1 MSATNVGIIGLGL
14 MGGSLGRA
22 LVRAGGYKVFA
33 LDLDEEAMLKGALL
47 EAYDERLSDDN
58 ASLLDI
64 LVLAVTPSAMK
75 EALDRF
81 LPLLRE
87 GALVTD
93 LAGVKRPVVALM
105 EEYRRQ
111 FPDISFCGAHPMAGR
126 EFSGVAHS
134 AVNLFEGSTVL
145 LVPVDSPL
153 ETLAAL
159 KNLYTSVGA
168 EGVVITSAEDHDKM
182 ISYTSQLAHVVS
194 SAYVQSPSAHRH
206 YGYSAG
212 SFRDMTRVARMN
224 ADMWTE
230 LMTDNADY
238 LAEEV
243 RDIADRLDAFAACLE
258 KGDAAALHDML
269 ERGNE
274 TKLAVE
280 KNRGKKL
287 AEALTETL

>member
-1 MSATNVGIIGLGL
+1 MNIGIVGLGL

-22 LVRAGGYKVFA
+22 LCKLTENKVFA
-33 LDLDEEAMLKGALL
+33 TDKDEEAMMKGALL
-47 EAYDERLSDDN
+47 KAYHERLTHEN
-58 ASLLDI
+58 AAEIDVLVMALL
-64 LVLAVTPSAMK
+64 PSAMPSVA
-75 EALDRF
+75 EEY
-81 LPLLRE
+81 LPLLKD
-87 GALVTD
+87 GAVVTD
-93 LAGVKRPVVALM
+93 IAGVKRPVVALM
-105 EEYRRQ
+105 KELSAK
-111 FPDISFCGAHPMAGR
+111 FPSLSFAGGHPMAGR

-243 RDIADRLDAFAACLE
+243 RDIADRLGAFADCLE

>member
-1 MSATNVGIIGLGL
+1 MNIGIVGLGL

-22 LVRAGGYKVFA
+22 LCKLTENKVFA
-33 LDLDEEAMLKGALL
+33 TDKDEEAMMKGALL
-47 EAYDERLSDDN
+47 KAYHERLTHEN
-58 ASLLDI
+58 AAEIDVLVMALL
-64 LVLAVTPSAMK
+64 PSAMPSVA
-75 EALDRF
+75 EEY
-81 LPLLRE
+81 LPLLKD
-87 GALVTD
+87 GAVVTD
-93 LAGVKRPVVALM
+93 IAGVKRPVVALM
-105 EEYRRQ
+105 KELSAK
-111 FPDISFCGAHPMAGR
+111 FPSLSFAGGHPMAGR

-243 RDIADRLDAFAACLE
+243 RDIADRLGAFADCL
-258 KGDAAALHDML
+258 KNGDAAALHDML

>member
-87 GALVTD
+87 GALITD

-134 AVNLFEGSTVL
+134 TASLYENASVL
-145 LVPVDSPL
+145 LVPVHTPI
-153 ETLAAL
+153 EALAAL
-159 KNLYTSVGA
+159 KAMYIAAGA
-168 EGVVITSAEDHDKM
+168 EGVLVTTAEEHDIM
-182 ISYTSQLAHVVS
+182 IAYTSQLAHVVS
-194 SAYVQSPSAHRH
+194 SAYVRSENAEKH

-224 ADMWTE
+224 AGMWTE
-230 LMTDNADY
+230 LMSENADNLSVEIRA
-238 LAEEV
+238 LAARLTEY
-243 RDIADRLDAFAACLE
+243 ADALDKGDVDCLYRLLDA
-258 KGDAAALHDML
+258 
-269 ERGNE
+269 GNR
-274 TKLAVE
+274 TKLSVE
-280 KNRGKKL
+280 KDRVKK
-287 AEALTETL
+287 TRSVFDGD

>member
-1 MSATNVGIIGLGL
+1 MNIGIVGLGL

-22 LVRAGGYKVFA
+22 LCKLTEHKVFA
-33 LDLDEEAMLKGALL
+33 TDKDEEAMMKGALL
-47 EAYDERLSDDN
+47 KAYHERLTHEN
-58 ASLLDI
+58 AAEIDVLVMALL
-64 LVLAVTPSAMK
+64 PSAMPSVA
-75 EALDRF
+75 EEY
-81 LPLLRE
+81 LPLLKD
-87 GALVTD
+87 GAVVTD
-93 LAGVKRPVVALM
+93 IAGVKRPVVALM
-105 EEYRRQ
+105 KELSAK
-111 FPDISFCGAHPMAGR
+111 FPSLSFAGGHPMAGR

-258 KGDAAALHDML
+258 KGDAVALHDML

>member
-1 MSATNVGIIGLGL
+1 MNIGIVGLGL

-22 LVRAGGYKVFA
+22 LCKLTENKVFA
-33 LDLDEEAMLKGALL
+33 TDKDEEAMMKGALL
-47 EAYDERLSDDN
+47 KAYHERLTHEN
-58 ASLLDI
+58 AAEIDVLVMALL
-64 LVLAVTPSAMK
+64 PSAMPSVA
-75 EALDRF
+75 EEY
-81 LPLLRE
+81 LPLLKD
-87 GALVTD
+87 GAVVTD
-93 LAGVKRPVVALM
+93 IAGVKRPVVALM
-105 EEYRRQ
+105 KELSAK
-111 FPDISFCGAHPMAGR
+111 FPSLSFAGGHPMAGR

-168 EGVVITSAEDHDKM
+168 EGVVITSAEEHDKM